1 MSDPKK
7 AADEP
12 KTTELSSDELDAVTG
27 GAIDSYM
34 YFQNSDGTF
43 IKAEVAG
50 AATPAG
56 GSGAPPGA
64 WNRVKN

>member
-12 KTTELSSDELDAVTG
+12 TTTELSSDELDAVTG
-27 GAIDSYM
+27 GAVDSFI
-34 YFQNSDGTF
+34 YFQNYDGTP
-43 IKAEVAG
+43 IKGEVADTAKPTDG
-50 AATPAG
+50 SAAIPG
-56 GSGAPPGA
+56 G